1 MHCPGWPQEARAD
14 VSDRRAAPLR
24 QRLAEAEAKE
34 ARRHMDPLLQELM
47 ATAHR
52 IRTSARE
59 VDRAAQAARINRWER
74 PLTMFAL
81 GALLM
86 AVALSLAP
94 DDWKFSA
101 SMRRQLYLG
110 QRVEFAWQALG
121 SEEKKQLRAL
131 LGLAI
136 ETERQE

>member
-1 MHCPGWPQEARAD
+1 M
-14 VSDRRAAPLR
+14 SDKAAAPLR
-24 QRLAEAEAKE
+24 KRLAEAEAKE
-34 ARRHMDPLLQELM
+34 ARRHIDPLLHELS
-47 ATAHR
+47 AAAHQ

-59 VDRAAQAARINRWER
+59 VDRAAQAARLSRWER

-86 AVALSLAP
+86 AVALSIAP

-110 QRVEFAWQALG
+110 QRLETVWPTLG
-121 SEEKKQLRAL
+121 PEEKNQLRAL
-131 LGLAI
+131 LGLAF
-136 ETERQE
+136 EAGKQE